1 MPTRMRE
8 AAFCLGPD
16 ETLQQCKAELF
27 DRYGRRATSR
37 RKFSIRDFDAARIR
51 FATCGQRRTA
61 GPAGWF
67 WREFG
72 ALPLTCC

>member
-37 RKFSIRDFDAARIR
+37 RKFSIRDFDAARIASPPVDSDAQQVQPDGSGESSER
-51 FATCGQRRTA
+51 CR
-61 GPAGWF
+61 
-67 WREFG
+67 
-72 ALPLTCC
+72 